1 MENSRKVEIRNK
13 LSDAE
18 FDYNRLYFDTKY
30 EDLLPKPNEQV
41 TIIDAYDRVYVSKIH
56 SKGCL
61 IEGLGELYKD
71 NRVEKNDWI
80 TIKLDKNHKDV
91 IIVYFDKPEDMKGF
105 EITPPDDIKRE
116 LIAANLLAF
125 GQELT
130 PIDNKGYR
138 ESDQCIDILCR
149 KNNSDRVVI
158 VLKKDNSND
167 EIVEKVSQGMEWVK
181 KKLAPTKNVTGKI
194 LIDKSRQ
201 DEEEIKKLQEILKSK
216 DNIEIRYYEF
226 TLKIV

>member
-1 MENSRKVEIRNK
+1 MEISRKVEIRNK

-30 EDLLPKPNEQV
+30 ENLLPKPNEQV

-56 SKGCL
+56 SKGCW
-61 IEGLGELYKD
+61 IDGLRELYKD

-80 TIKLDKNHKDV
+80 TIKLDKEHKNV
-91 IIVYFDKPEDMKGF
+91 IIVSFDKPEDMKGF

-130 PIDNKGYR
+130 PIDNKEYR

-149 KNNSDRVVI
+149 KNNNDYVVI
-158 VLKKDNSND
+158 VLKKDSSNN
-167 EIVEKVSQGMEWVK
+167 EIAEKVSQSIEWVK
-181 KKLAPTKNVTGKI
+181 KNLAQTKNVTGKI

-201 DEEEIKKLQEILKSK
+201 DEEETKKLQEILKSK
-216 DNIEIRYYEF
+216 DKIEIRYYKF

>member
-1 MENSRKVEIRNK
+1 MANSRKVEIRNK

-80 TIKLDKNHKDV
+80 TIKLDKEHKNV
-91 IIVYFDKPEDMKGF
+91 IIVSFDKPEDMKGF

-130 PIDNKGYR
+130 PIDSECYR
-138 ESDQCIDILCR
+138 ASDQCIDILCR

-167 EIVEKVSQGMEWVK
+167 EIVRKVSQGIERVK

-201 DEEEIKKLQEILKSK
+201 DEEEIKKLQETLKSK